1 MEGLSFEEFLML
13 WYRSQ
18 GLEMPRLHRRIARWL
33 EDGWRQERRALL
45 LMAFRSAGK
54 STVVGLF
61 CAWLLFVD
69 ANLRILVLAADQLL
83 ATKMVRNVKHIL
95 ERHPFTGHIKP
106 DRAEE
111 WAAGRFTIN
120 RGRELR
126 DPSML
131 AAGVSSNITGA
142 RADVVIC
149 DDVEVP
155 NTCDTAEKRA
165 ELRARLAEIDFVLGP
180 HGLQLYV
187 GTPHSYY
194 SIYADSPR
202 REAGETRPF
211 LADFHRLVLPIVDTE
226 GRSAWPERFPPAK
239 IARLRARSG
248 PNRFAS
254 QMLLEPLS
262 PATARLDPD
271 RLRRYAEE
279 LSYAEGNGEAWLT
292 LGERQLVSASGWWD
306 PAYGAPGKGDGSVV
320 ACVFTDAEGRHYLH
334 RLAYLQHDPAL
345 LDRVD
350 EATQQCRQVAA
361 FARDC
366 YLPSVTLET
375 NGVGRFLPNLLRRE
389 LAEMQVPTAV
399 VEASSHIP
407 KARRIVE
414 AFDAL
419 LAAGGLW
426 AHESVFATPFT
437 REMREWRPTAGGQR
451 DDGLDAVSG
460 CLLAEPVR
468 LPRRPFAGR
477 RLWRG
482 PAAVVAP
489 PEGFE
494 V

>member
-13 WYRSQ
+13 WYRHQ
-18 GLEMPRLHRRIARWL
+18 NLQMPALHRRMARWL
-33 EDGWRQERRALL
+33 EAGWRQRKPTLL

-69 ANLRILVLAADQLL
+69 PNLRILVLAADQLL
-83 ATKMVRNVKHIL
+83 ATKMVRNVKRIL
-95 ERHPFTGHIKP
+95 ERHPFTAHIKP
-106 DRAEE
+106 DRADE

-131 AAGVSSNITGA
+131 AAGVTANITGA
-142 RADVVIC
+142 RADMVIC

-155 NTCDTAEKRA
+155 NTCDTVEKRA
-165 ELRARLAEIDFVLGP
+165 ELRSRLSEIEFVLSPG
-180 HGLQLYV
+180 GLQLYV
-187 GTPHSYY
+187 GTPHTYY
-194 SIYADSPR
+194 SIYAETPR
-202 REAGETRPF
+202 RDAGESRPF
-211 LADFHRLVLPIVDTE
+211 LAGFERLVLPIETAE
-226 GRSAWPERFPPAK
+226 GVPAWPERFPAEK
-239 IARLRARSG
+239 IAQLRERAG
-248 PNRFAS
+248 PLRFAS
-254 QMLLEPLS
+254 QMLLQPVS
-262 PATARLDPD
+262 PKSARLEPE
-271 RLRRYAEE
+271 RIRRYAAE

-292 LGERQLVSASGWWD
+292 LDGRLLVSASCWWD
-306 PAYGAPGKGDGSVV
+306 PAYGAPGRGDASVV

-334 RLAYLQHDPAL
+334 RIAYLEHDPTL
-345 LDRVD
+345 TGEVD

-361 FARDC
+361 FVQRC

-389 LAEMQVPTAV
+389 LAEMEVPAAV
-399 VEASSHIP
+399 VEASSHVP

-426 AHESVFATPFT
+426 AHESVFASPFV
-437 REMREWRPTAGGQR
+437 REMREWRPAASGQR

-477 RLWRG
+477 RLWG
-482 PAAVVAP
+482 GAAPVSVP
-489 PEGFE
+489 VGFE
-494 V
+494 I

>member
-1 MEGLSFEEFLML
+1 MEELSFEEFLML
-13 WYRSQ
+13 WYRHQ
-18 GLEMPRLHRRIARWL
+18 QLRMPALHRHMAHWL
-33 EDGWRQERRALL
+33 EAGWRDRKPALL

-54 STVVGLF
+54 STVVGLY

-69 ANLRILVLAADQLL
+69 PNLRILVLAADQTL

-106 DRAEE
+106 ERAEE

-120 RGRELR
+120 RARELR

-131 AAGVSSNITGA
+131 AAGVTSNITGA

-155 NTCDTAEKRA
+155 NTCDTADKRG
-165 ELRARLAEIDFVLGP
+165 ELRGRLAEIEFVLSPG
-180 HGLQLYV
+180 GLQLYV
-187 GTPHSYY
+187 GTPHTYY
-194 SIYADSPR
+194 SIYAETPR

-211 LADFHRLVLPIVDTE
+211 LEGFERLILPIE
-226 GRSAWPERFPPAK
+226 GEDGAPAWPERFPAEK
-239 IARLRARSG
+239 IERLRERAG
-248 PNRFAS
+248 PMRFAS
-254 QMLLEPLS
+254 QMLLRPVS
-262 PATARLDPD
+262 PQSARLAPE
-271 RLRRYAEE
+271 RLKPYAAD
-279 LSYAEGNGEAWLT
+279 LRYAEGNGEAWLT
-292 LGERQLVSASGWWD
+292 LDGCHLVSASCWWD
-306 PAYGAPGKGDGSVV
+306 PAYGAPGRGDASVV
-320 ACVFTDAEGRHYLH
+320 ACIFTDDGGRYYLH
-334 RLAYLQHDPAL
+334 RLAYLEHDPAL
-345 LDRVD
+345 TGQVD

-361 FARDC
+361 FARAC

-389 LAEMQVPTAV
+389 LAEMEVPTAV
-399 VEASSHIP
+399 VEASSHVP

-426 AHESVFATPFT
+426 AHESVFATPFV
-437 REMREWRPTAGGQR
+437 REMREWRPGAPGQR

-477 RLWRG
+477 RLWSG
-482 PAAVVAP
+482 TPAFTAP
-489 PEGFE
+489 AGFD